1 MTSADAFDIVRRSR
15 ANGRLPHAYLVIG
28 DPRKEGLDF
37 ARRVAALLLCKN
49 EAKAPCGTCDDCR
62 RVASGGHPDI
72 LVVEPEK
79 KSRVIGIEAVREKFL
94 PWVAQSSYSGG
105 WKVAMMLSAD
115 RMNDSSGNAILKT
128 LEEPPEA
135 TLLLLVTDRP
145 DALLAT
151 VRSRCQLL
159 NLSTGRRPP
168 DEPWRTRTAEILA
181 KHSNSAQL
189 HASATAARFQA
200 MFDEISDL
208 AESQIRTEKSQTA
221 DDPNAPEM
229 DKDTLAA
236 LIGVRERE
244 LRLSIFISIQDW
256 YRDLLALSLDK
267 NASLCYE
274 EFRETLEEKAA
285 KVKTRLALRYIES
298 VEKIR
303 TLFEDRNI
311 RPVSTVLSY
320 YFAFLP

>member
-1 MTSADAFDIVRRSR
+1 MTSEEAFDIVRRSR
-15 ANGRLPHAYLVIG
+15 ANGRLPHAYIVIG
-28 DPRKEGLDF
+28 DPRAEGLDF
-37 ARRVAALLLCKN
+37 ARRTAALLLCKN
-49 EAKAPCGTCDDCR
+49 EEKAPCGTCDDCR

-128 LEEPPEA
+128 LEEPPES

-151 VRSRCQLL
+151 VRSRCQTL

-168 DEPWRTRTAEILA
+168 DEPWRSRTAEILA
-181 KHSNSAQL
+181 KHSCAAQL
-189 HASATAARFQA
+189 NASATAARFQT
-200 MFDEISDL
+200 MFDEISEL
-208 AESQIRTEKSQTA
+208 AETQIRAEKSQNA

-244 LRLSIFISIQDW
+244 LRLSIFVSIQDW
-256 YRDLLALSLDK
+256 YRDLLALALDE
-267 NASLCYE
+267 NAALCYE
-274 EFRETLEEKAA
+274 EFRETLKEKAA
-285 KVKTRLALRYIES
+285 KIEIRRALQYIETI
-298 VEKIR
+298 EKIR
-303 TLFEDRNI
+303 AQFEDRNI
-311 RPVSTVLSY
+311 RPVSVILSY
-320 YFAFLP
+320 WFAFLP